1 MRCRVVRRLAAIA
14 IVVLSGAAAVAQE
27 ALPASMEISS
37 GWQLQDVA
45 KVPQA
50 GATVSAEDYQPQ
62 GWLAATVPGTV
73 LTSMVNDGV
82 YPEPLYGEN
91 DRESIIPES
100 LNKTSYWY
108 RTTFTVPKDYAH
120 RQVWVHFDGA
130 NFTS

>member
-50 GATVSAEDYQPQ
+50 GATVSAKDYQPQ

-82 YPEPLYGEN
+82 Y
-91 DRESIIPES
+91 
-100 LNKTSYWY
+100 
-108 RTTFTVPKDYAH
+108 
-120 RQVWVHFDGA
+120 
-130 NFTS
+130 